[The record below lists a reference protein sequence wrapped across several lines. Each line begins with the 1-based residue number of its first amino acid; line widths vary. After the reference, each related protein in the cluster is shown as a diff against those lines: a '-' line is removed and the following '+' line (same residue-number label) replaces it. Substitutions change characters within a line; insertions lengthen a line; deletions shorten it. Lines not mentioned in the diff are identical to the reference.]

1 MAGDGGSPDR
11 ILTVAVGVVSL
22 ASIIALAALAYS
34 GFALYQSFSGAINN
48 LSAFNANQTS
58 LSSFNVTNGG
68 LLTTTLGV
76 SANLSINGVNYPA
89 VAHQLQLQPGE
100 TGTFNLSL
108 PLSVEDAVREPGVLQ
123 SVLFS
128 GVSVNLTVGLT
139 LAMSPFLT
147 ASAQSSQNIEVA
159 PVVSNIDV
167 RIGTINAY
175 NSTHVE
181 ISLIY
186 SFSDNAPV
194 SLNGSLG
201 VVMTDSPSGGR
212 AIGSGA
218 GSFVANANSLN
229 QGKLSV
235 FADQSL
241 LTSGVYYANF
251 TITSSGE
258 TASVMV
264 PFTYPQGG

>member
-1 MAGDGGSPDR
+1 MS
-11 ILTVAVGVVSL
+11 IGVVSL

-34 GFALYQSFSGAINN
+34 GFALYQSFSGAING
-48 LSAFNANQTS
+48 LSAFNGTQTP
-58 LSSFNVTNGG
+58 LSSFNVTNEGV
-68 LLTTTLGV
+68 LTTTLGV
-76 SANLSINGVNYPA
+76 SANLSINGVNYPGA
-89 VAHQLQLQPGE
+89 AHQLQLQPGE

-128 GVSVNLTVGLT
+128 GISVDLTVGLT
-139 LAMSPFLT
+139 LAMTPFLT
-147 ASAQSSQNIEVA
+147 ASAQKSQNVDVP

-167 RIGTINAY
+167 RVGTINAY

-181 ISLIY
+181 FSLIY
-186 SFSDNAPV
+186 SFYDNAPV

-201 VVMTDSPSGGR
+201 VVITGSPTGGTD
-212 AIGSGA
+212 IGSGA
-218 GSFVANANSLN
+218 GSFVADANSLN
-229 QGKLSV
+229 QGNLSV
-235 FADQSL
+235 FANQSL

-258 TASVMV
+258 TASVV
-264 PFTYPQGG
+264 IPFTYPQGG